1 MESVY
6 LKLGGEKLRKQTGSC
21 TGLQHKRGKSNFSI
35 LQTSITA
42 IIITRKEN
50 IIKWQLYHKR
60 YIGSQC

>member
-1 MESVY
+1 M
-6 LKLGGEKLRKQTGSC
+6 KKQTGSY

-50 IIKWQLYHKR
+50 IIKWQYTIKG
-60 YIGSQC
+60 I